1 MRSPSP
7 ALASGP
13 LALALLAI
21 CVPTLLAFNQSP
33 SATFFNQALS
43 LLGWG
48 IWCAVLGNELLDRRA
63 RSAAASAGSVGAWA
77 MAGSGLVLIACAVWS
92 AQWGSLPWNLALSAV
107 GLLLA
112 ALLVFGT
119 GWLAAAYGNGT
130 RTFEAAC
137 AGLMLT
143 AVMGTVIGLVQV
155 FAPSLPGKLGNG
167 NVIAATT
174 YVGRAVGNLRQP
186 NHLNTLLMWGCVAA
200 VWLAAQGSLRRW
212 LAIGGMAAFVFTMV
226 LTASRTAYLGI
237 AAMVL
242 WGVLDR
248 SLPRSLRRALWALPL
263 MYAAGWALMALLA
276 HFGAVSFGAEARLH
290 DGSDISSS
298 RFKIWSDTI
307 ALIRMVPWTG
317 VGFGEFN
324 FAWSLTPF
332 PQRPIAFFDHT
343 HNLELQLAVELGL
356 PLAALVIGL
365 LATGLWSL
373 LRNALAGADVGSA
386 RQPAIG
392 VSGARAALVMVVL
405 VGIHSQLEYPLWY
418 AYFLLPTVFVWGLGL
433 ARGASASDD
442 EAASNEIG
450 AQAATLAPAPLRVS
464 LTAASIVLSLGT
476 LASVADYLTVVSI
489 FAPLKNAAPLEQR
502 ISLGQKSVLFGY
514 QADYAAATT
523 ADDPSQV
530 FGTFK
535 RPLHNLIDT
544 RLMIAYADA
553 LNERGEVNKARH
565 VVARLREFRRYGN
578 EAFLDECNNVAPDEP
593 LPYQCT
599 PPSGPALDWRDFR

>member
-1 MRSPSP
+1 
-7 ALASGP
+7 
-13 LALALLAI
+13 
-21 CVPTLLAFNQSP
+21 
-33 SATFFNQALS
+33 
-43 LLGWG
+43 
-48 IWCAVLGNELLDRRA
+48 
-63 RSAAASAGSVGAWA
+63 
-77 MAGSGLVLIACAVWS
+77 
-92 AQWGSLPWNLALSAV
+92 
-107 GLLLA
+107 
-112 ALLVFGT
+112 
-119 GWLAAAYGNGT
+119 
-130 RTFEAAC
+130 
-137 AGLMLT
+137 
-143 AVMGTVIGLVQV
+143 
-155 FAPSLPGKLGNG
+155 
-167 NVIAATT
+167 
-174 YVGRAVGNLRQP
+174 
-186 NHLNTLLMWGCVAA
+186 
-200 VWLAAQGSLRRW
+200 
-212 LAIGGMAAFVFTMV
+212 
-226 LTASRTAYLGI
+226 
-237 AAMVL
+237 
-242 WGVLDR
+242 
-248 SLPRSLRRALWALPL
+248 
-263 MYAAGWALMALLA
+263 
-276 HFGAVSFGAEARLH
+276 
-290 DGSDISSS
+290 GSDISSS

-365 LATGLWSL
+365 LGVGLWSL
-373 LRNALAGADVGSA
+373 VRNSLAAPDANLNDA
-386 RQPAIG
+386 RTPAIG
-392 VSGARAALVMVVL
+392 VSGARAALVMVLL

-530 FGTFK
+530 FDTFK

-578 EAFLDECNNVAPDEP
+578 EAFLDECNNAAPDEP

>member
-63 RSAAASAGSVGAWA
+63 RSSAASAGSVGAWA
-77 MAGSGLVLIACAVWS
+77 MAGGGLVLIACAVWS

-119 GWLAAAYGNGT
+119 GWLAAAYGNGP
-130 RTFEAAC
+130 RIFEAAC

-155 FAPSLPGKLGNG
+155 FAPGLPGKLGNG

-593 LPYQCT
+593 LPYQCI